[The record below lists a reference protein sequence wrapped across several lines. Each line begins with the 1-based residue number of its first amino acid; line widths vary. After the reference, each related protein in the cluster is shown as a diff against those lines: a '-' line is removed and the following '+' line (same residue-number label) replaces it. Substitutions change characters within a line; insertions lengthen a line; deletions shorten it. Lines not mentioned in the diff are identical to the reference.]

1 MLGVTS
7 WHRLSAVLI
16 VGAVLSSAGAIWL
29 RPGPGAGASAV
40 DDPTLAGPVPTVAP
54 TTVPATSVPVPPT
67 VAVDPTIVRPP
78 RPVSVPTNP
87 RQREPLIEIG
97 TIEIPRIGLTHRVFH
112 GISLSSIN
120 EGPSHWPGTAFP
132 GEAGNSVFA
141 GHRTTRTKPFRN
153 LDQLAPGDEVIFNVG
168 GVRSVYA
175 VTGTEI
181 VPPSALQIVNP
192 TPTPTVT
199 LFACHPPGSA
209 RFRIVVRAALVSA
222 ESDSQ

>member
-1 MLGVTS
+1 MAGVAP
-7 WHRLSAVLI
+7 WRRLSAVLI

-29 RPGPGAGASAV
+29 RPGRGVEASAV
-40 DDPTLAGPVPTVAP
+40 DDPTLAGPVPTVA
-54 TTVPATSVPVPPT
+54 TATVPASSVPVRPT
-67 VAVDPTIVRPP
+67 VAVDPTIARPP

-97 TIEIPRIGLTHRVFH
+97 TIEIPKIGLAHRVFH
-112 GISLSSIN
+112 GISLTSIN

-153 LDQLAPGDEVIFNVG
+153 LDQLAPGDEIIFDVG

-209 RFRIVVRAALVSA
+209 RFRIVVRAALVTA